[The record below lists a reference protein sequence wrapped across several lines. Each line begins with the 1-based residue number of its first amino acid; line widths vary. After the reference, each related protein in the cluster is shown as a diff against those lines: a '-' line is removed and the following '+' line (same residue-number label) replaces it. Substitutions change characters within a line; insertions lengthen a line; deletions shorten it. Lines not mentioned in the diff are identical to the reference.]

1 VWTNGTETTT
11 PAPPGGA
18 CEAGPMRYVVIGA
31 GAIGGTVGGRLAE
44 AGREVVLVARGAHL
58 AALQESGL
66 RLDDPERSRTLR
78 LPAFGGVGEVGW
90 RTGDVAL
97 LCTKTQDT
105 EALLDALRATAPAV
119 PVVCAQNGVA
129 NERFAA
135 ARFAAVQAMCV
146 MLPAEHLTPGHVVA
160 YSAPV
165 PGVLD
170 VGRYPD
176 GVDELSEG
184 VAADLTAAGFRSRPD
199 PAVMR
204 AKYRKLLLNL
214 ANAAEAACGPR
225 SPHLAELAAA
235 AREEGERCLAAAG
248 IAVQSAEEERARR
261 DGGLTVRPVAGASRG
276 GGSTWQSLR
285 RATGSV
291 EAAFLN
297 GEIVELGR
305 RYGVPT
311 PVNAL
316 LLDTVARMAA
326 GSEQPGGRDAAQLL
340 AAAR

>member
-1 VWTNGTETTT
+1 
-11 PAPPGGA
+11 
-18 CEAGPMRYVVIGA
+18 MRYVVIGA

-58 AALQESGL
+58 AALRGSGL
-66 RLDDPERSRTLR
+66 RLDEPDRSRTLR
-78 LPAFGGVGEVGW
+78 LPAAGDVAEVGW
-90 RTGDVAL
+90 RAGDVAL

-105 EALLDALRATAPAV
+105 EAVLDALRAAAPDV

-146 MLPAEHLTPGHVVA
+146 VLPAEHLTPGRVVA

-165 PGVLD
+165 AGVLD
-170 VGRYPD
+170 VGRYPA
-176 GVDELSEG
+176 GADELSERIC
-184 VAADLTAAGFRSRPD
+184 ADLTAAGFSSRAD

-214 ANAAEAACGPR
+214 ANAAEAACGPEG
-225 SPHLAELAAA
+225 PHLAELAAA
-235 AREEGERCLAAAG
+235 ARAEGERCLAAAG
-248 IAVQSAEEERARR
+248 IEVLSVEEERVRR
-261 DGGLTVRPVAGASRG
+261 DGVVTERPVAGAVRG

-285 RATGSV
+285 RGAGSV

-305 RYGVPT
+305 RHGVPT

-316 LLDTVARMAA
+316 LLDTVTRMAA
-326 GSEQPGGRDAAQLL
+326 GAEQPGGRDAGQLL